1 MPSRPFNQYMGKNTF
16 GVLKEPQDAG
26 QYILN
31 KTATTSFCSPNVCVA
46 GRTVASQSSRLILRK
61 ANKIYFS
68 RCQDPYNTA
77 NLNINLVT
85 VLDLS
90 GVPVIQES
98 RTPYS
103 VPTTLN
109 VSVAPYL
116 NYTIDP
122 SGNLFGNTVCGTD
135 NFQNYLKF
143 NPPYT
148 TANPSYINTL

>member
-16 GVLKEPQDAG
+16 GVLKEPQEAG

-31 KTATTSFCSPNVCVA
+31 KTATTSFCAPNVCVPS
-46 GRTVASQSSRLILRK
+46 RSLASQSSRLILRR
-61 ANKIYFS
+61 ANRIYFS

-90 GVPVIQES
+90 GVPVIQNIINND
-98 RTPYS
+98 
-103 VPTTLN
+103 VPTSLDITSIPFLSYN
-109 VSVAPYL
+109 
-116 NYTIDP
+116 IDP
-122 SGNLFGNTVCGTD
+122 SGNLFGNTVCGAD

-148 TANPSYINTL
+148 TANPSHINSS

>member
-31 KTATTSFCSPNVCVA
+31 KTASTSFCAPNVCVPSKA
-46 GRTVASQSSRLILRK
+46 LASQSSRLILRR

-85 VLDLS
+85 KLNLS
-90 GVPVIQES
+90 GVPVIIDS
-98 RTPYS
+98 SNNTYPTNLS
-103 VPTTLN
+103 VSTI
-109 VSVAPYL
+109 PYL

-135 NFQNYLKF
+135 NFQNYLVF

-148 TANPSYINTL
+148 TANPGHINSL

>member
-31 KTATTSFCSPNVCVA
+31 KTASTSFCAPNVCVPS
-46 GRTVASQSSRLILRK
+46 RTITSQSSRLILRR

-85 VLDLS
+85 KLNLS
-90 GVPVIQES
+90 GVPVIIDS
-98 RTPYS
+98 SNNTYPTNLS
-103 VPTTLN
+103 VSTI
-109 VSVAPYL
+109 PYL

-135 NFQNYLKF
+135 NFQNYLVF

-148 TANPSYINTL
+148 TANPGHINRL

>member
-31 KTATTSFCSPNVCVA
+31 KTASTSFCAPNVCVPS
-46 GRTVASQSSRLILRK
+46 RTITSQSSRLILRR

-90 GVPVIQES
+90 GVPVIIDVS
-98 RTPYS
+98 GNY
-103 VPTTLN
+103 PTNLDVT
-109 VSVAPYL
+109 SIPYL
-116 NYTIDP
+116 DYTIDP
-122 SGNLFGNTVCGTD
+122 SGNLFGNTVCGAD
-135 NFQNYLKF
+135 NYQNYLKF

-148 TANPSYINTL
+148 TANPGHINRL